1 MTNQPVS
8 VSRPRVGIQAT
19 DIALIATF
27 AALIVVASVLPA
39 VQIGGLVPITLQTFA
54 VLLAGVVLG
63 ALRGFLAVLLYLGL
77 GLVGL
82 PVFAGGLAGL
92 APFAGPTVGYLV
104 SFPIAAALAGL
115 LVSRLP
121 RKSIPWSMISIVISG
136 VVATA
141 LIVYPLGVL
150 GLAWR
155 TDMSITAAF
164 LFNLTFV
171 PGDLIKVVLA
181 AMVGASVHRAFPAL
195 MPRGA

>member
-8 VSRPRVGIQAT
+8 MSRSRTVIQAT

-27 AALIVVASVLPA
+27 AALVVVASVLPA

-54 VLLAGVVLG
+54 VLLSGVALG
-63 ALRGFLAVLLYLGL
+63 ALRGFLAVLLYLAL

-104 SFPIAAALAGL
+104 SFPLAAALAGF
-115 LVSRLP
+115 LVTRLP
-121 RKSIPWSMISIVISG
+121 RTSIPWSIASIVIAG
-136 VVATA
+136 LVATV
-141 LIVYPLGVL
+141 LVIHPLGVL

-155 TDMSITAAF
+155 TDMTLGAAF
-164 LFNLTFV
+164 IFNLTFV
-171 PGDLIKVVLA
+171 PGDVIKVVLA

-195 MPRGA
+195 LPRRA